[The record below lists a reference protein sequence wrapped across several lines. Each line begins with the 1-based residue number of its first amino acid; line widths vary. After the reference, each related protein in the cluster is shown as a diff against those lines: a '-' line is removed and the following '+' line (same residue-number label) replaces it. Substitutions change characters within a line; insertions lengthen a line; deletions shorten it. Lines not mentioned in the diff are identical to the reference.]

1 MHRITR
7 QRRTGSGRRRPEPI
21 PQKQRQVQERIPSK
35 HARAALFDRRLVFGP
50 VGLLALVGTLVE
62 IAFVTFTSALPLS
75 LVEHWDMARDA
86 ALLGS
91 TLTTF
96 YLSAALGGVATGAL
110 GRWIERRFLV
120 AGSMLLT
127 PVPLLAV
134 FTLEL
139 GGAPYFLTVA
149 LAGAFTNA
157 AFPLLVVSAQDLAP
171 SAVGTASGMLM
182 GLPVGAAGL
191 LYVGIGW
198 LQEHIGMGAAMGA
211 SYLSLI
217 PAAILSYAVLTKHH
231 VGSGTRS
238 LNRS

>member
-1 MHRITR
+1 ML
-7 QRRTGSGRRRPEPI
+7 
-21 PQKQRQVQERIPSK
+21 VQI
-35 HARAALFDRRLVFGP
+35 L
-50 VGLLALVGTLVE
+50 
-62 IAFVTFTSALPLS
+62 IVTVTSALPLS
-75 LVEHWDMARDA
+75 LVDHWYVAHDA
-86 ALLGS
+86 ALLGW

-96 YLSAALGGVATGAL
+96 YLSAAPGGVATGAL

-134 FTLEL
+134 FTLEP

-157 AFPLLVVSAQDLAP
+157 AFPLLVVSAQALAP
-171 SAVGTASGMLM
+171 YAVGTASGMLM
-182 GLPVGAAGL
+182 GRPVGAAGL

-198 LQEHIGMGAAMGA
+198 LQERIGMGAAMGA
-211 SYLSLI
+211 SYLFLI
-217 PAAILSYAVLTKHH
+217 PAAILSYAVLTRHH